1 MSFLLL
7 FQVLFSRQTS
17 GFYRGLSWPLMS
29 FGAVNSVFFG
39 VYGNTLKY
47 LEKDKD
53 NRKSSHINIYLAGC
67 TGGMAQL
74 VLVIPTDHVKVV
86 LQSQIPHDGRR
97 PTGNGYNYSKVCS
110 LNKIT
115 FRLRVVII
123 DNWHTCIYV
132 TISPWLWTRHCPT

>member
-1 MSFLLL
+1 
-7 FQVLFSRQTS
+7 
-17 GFYRGLSWPLMS
+17 MS

-53 NRKSSHINIYLAGC
+53 NRKSSLINIYLAGC

-123 DNWHTCIYV
+123 DN
-132 TISPWLWTRHCPT
+132 